1 MEKNP
6 TQVKSEADEAGYEY
20 SDVTPEVEQ
29 RAAHTGEAVMQ
40 LAGVKLQESIDHTDA
55 IVDKLESEGRDGP
68 AAYYAEVADKT
79 YIEGPDAFVNS
90 ATESL
95 AENGSDDPNVDVAAL
110 RRVNEMHKEANAYK
124 ALRETGHSD
133 LQANDPA
140 RLSAQMKRD
149 QLRKRLETDQR
160 VSDELKRARAA

>member
-1 MEKNP
+1 MGNP
-6 TQVKSEADEAGYEY
+6 NTQARSEADIEY

-29 RAAHTGEAVMQ
+29 RAAHTGEAVMKI
-40 LAGVKLQESIDHTDA
+40 AKVKFEESVAHTDA
-55 IVDKLESEGRDGP
+55 IVDRLEDEGKDGP
-68 AAYYAEVADKT
+68 AAYYADVADKR
-79 YIEGPDAFVNS
+79 YIEGPVAFVDS

-140 RLSAQMKRD
+140 RLRAQIERD
-149 QLRKRLETDQR
+149 ELRKRLETDKR
-160 VSDELKRARAA
+160 VSDTLKRARAA